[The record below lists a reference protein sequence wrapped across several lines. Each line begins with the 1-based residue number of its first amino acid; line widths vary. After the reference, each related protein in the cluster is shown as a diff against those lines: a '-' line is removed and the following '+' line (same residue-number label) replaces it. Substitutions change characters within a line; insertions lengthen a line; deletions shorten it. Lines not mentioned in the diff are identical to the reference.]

1 MESTASNFRMN
12 SFDLVVFPHAA
23 DMRDSIT
30 MIMTCMSIGNSRSL
44 IRMHLKEHFLV
55 CVCQTRRTYLLW
67 LVFLLTDKKK
77 LFCFRYS
84 RKKKI
89 GFDIFIRK
97 VTELKYDIL
106 SQKLVANAT
115 PRDYF
120 LK

>member
-1 MESTASNFRMN
+1 MN

-23 DMRDSIT
+23 DMRGIIT

-77 LFCFRYS
+77 LFCFRL
-84 RKKKI
+84 